1 MLEETAVART
11 NDVNSLKLLAGVVAI
26 GESISQT
33 RAALAKPAP
42 VPEFAKQWGELKTH
56 NDALTDI
63 ARRWIAD
70 KTITAKDVLA
80 ELPAIAKRIDVTNAQ
95 ITTMLA
101 RRIPRTPA
109 AQIQRD
115 YDAQISKFR
124 TDIQALLK

>member
-1 MLEETAVART
+1 M
-11 NDVNSLKLLAGVVAI
+11 SIGKYLLTIAKANK
-26 GESISQT
+26 IS
-33 RAALAKPAP
+33 A
-42 VPEFAKQWGELKTH
+42 
-56 NDALTDI
+56 
-63 ARRWIAD
+63 

-101 RRIPRTPA
+101 RRIPRTTA

-115 YDAQISKFR
+115 YDAQIAKFR